1 MVNMD
6 GYIKLT
12 KEELKKEI
20 SKAFIHGQG
29 STLIM
34 ETGLVRNDLD
44 GYVSSTMTRIIK
56 EQKK

>member
-1 MVNMD
+1 MNE
-6 GYIKLT
+6 YIKLT